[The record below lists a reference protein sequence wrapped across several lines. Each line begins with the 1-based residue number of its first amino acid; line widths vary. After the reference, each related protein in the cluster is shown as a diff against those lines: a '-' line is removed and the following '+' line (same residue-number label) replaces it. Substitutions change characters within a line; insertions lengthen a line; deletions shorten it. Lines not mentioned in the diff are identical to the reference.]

1 VKYIL
6 SLFCF
11 IFFALSSCEKK
22 IDLPLKESRQLLS
35 VDATIENGSFPMVIL
50 TKSIPYF
57 STITP
62 EMLSSSLV
70 EDAAV
75 RITNRDKT
83 IQLKKIT
90 IPVTA
95 SLKYVYYTCDPEDLT
110 NQLIGQE
117 GESYTINIDWE
128 GQTYTASTT
137 IPVIRKTLDSLWWIK
152 APLTPDTSTKI
163 VLKGK
168 FTDPSEFGDYIRY
181 FTKVN
186 NEPFYPGLT
195 SAFDDLF
202 VNGTTYEIDIPRGV
216 DKNIVTQLLEEPFF
230 RRGDAIEVKL
240 SAIDKATYDFWRTA
254 EFSYQSAGNPFSSP
268 VKIIGNIS
276 NGALGYFGGY
286 ASQVKK
292 IIIPPL

>member
-1 VKYIL
+1 MRHIL
-6 SLFCF
+6 TYFCALTF
-11 IFFALSSCEKK
+11 ILTSCEKR
-22 IDLPLKESRQLLS
+22 IDLPLKENSQLLS
-35 VDATIENGSFPMVIL
+35 VDASIENGSFPIVIL
-50 TKSIPYF
+50 TKTIPYF

-70 EDAAV
+70 EDADI
-75 RITNRDKT
+75 RITNRNRT

-90 IPVTA
+90 IPLTA
-95 SLKYVYYTCDPEDLT
+95 TLKYVYYSCDPNDPN

-117 GESYTINIDWE
+117 GEKYTLTIE
-128 GQTYTASTT
+128 RESQTYTAVTT
-137 IPVIRKTLDSLWWIK
+137 IPVIRKTLDSLWWVK

-168 FTDPSEFGDYIRY
+168 FTDPPEFGDYVRY

-216 DKNIVTQLLEEPFF
+216 DKNLVTELLEEPFF
-230 RRGDAIEVKL
+230 RRGDTIEVKL
-240 SAIDKATYDFWRTA
+240 SSIDKATYDFWRTA
-254 EFSYQSAGNPFSSP
+254 EFSYQSVGNPFSSP